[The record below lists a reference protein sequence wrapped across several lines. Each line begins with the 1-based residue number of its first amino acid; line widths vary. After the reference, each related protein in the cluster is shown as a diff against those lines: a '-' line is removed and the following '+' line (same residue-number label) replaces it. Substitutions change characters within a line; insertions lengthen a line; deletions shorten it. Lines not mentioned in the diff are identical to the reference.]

1 MPRSDRRIKLV
12 QQAHERGELVM
23 AGSFRD
29 PVDGALLLFR
39 AEDPSTAERFANTDP
54 YVSEGLVAAWRG
66 RRRHEVLTEIDSAC
80 SEARALVRV
89 RPLDV
94 RYRAW
99 SGGDLGDAASV
110 FGWSP
115 C

>member
-1 MPRSDRRIKLV
+1 MGYYLLLYEVVDNFLERRAPFRPAHLKLV

-54 YVSEGLVAAWRG
+54 YVSEGLVAAWRV
-66 RRRHEVLTEIDSAC
+66 RRWHEVLT
-80 SEARALVRV
+80 
-89 RPLDV
+89 
-94 RYRAW
+94 
-99 SGGDLGDAASV
+99 GD
-110 FGWSP
+110 
-115 C
+115 

>member
-1 MPRSDRRIKLV
+1 VVDNLEPRAPFRQAHLELV
-12 QQAHERGELVM
+12 QQARARGELVM

-29 PVDGALLLFR
+29 PVDGALLIFR

-54 YVSEGLVAAWRG
+54 YVSEGLVAAWRVRKLARCSH
-66 RRRHEVLTEIDSAC
+66 RRLTRPA

-94 RYRAW
+94 LDRA
-99 SGGDLGDAASV
+99 
-110 FGWSP
+110 
-115 C
+115 